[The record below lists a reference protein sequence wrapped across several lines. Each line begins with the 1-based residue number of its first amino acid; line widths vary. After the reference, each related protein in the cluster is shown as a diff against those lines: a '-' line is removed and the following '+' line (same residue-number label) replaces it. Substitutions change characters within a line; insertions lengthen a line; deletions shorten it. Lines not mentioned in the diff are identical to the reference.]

1 MRKQFTGY
9 RILLGQKVCKFMLE
23 LHSNNHLNSLTL
35 NEDTYEKSFE
45 KTGVTEN
52 ESYGCNSHVTQI
64 FLLILIDKCL
74 PHALVFLNTEYHM

>member
-1 MRKQFTGY
+1 
-9 RILLGQKVCKFMLE
+9 MLE

-35 NEDTYEKSFE
+35 NEDTDEKSFE

-52 ESYGCNSHVTQI
+52 ETYGCNSHVTRF

-74 PHALVFLNTEYHM
+74 PYALVFLNTENHM

>member
-1 MRKQFTGY
+1 
-9 RILLGQKVCKFMLE
+9 MLE

-52 ESYGCNSHVTQI
+52 ESYGCNSHVTRI
-64 FLLILIDKCL
+64 CLLILIDKCL
-74 PHALVFLNTEYHM
+74 PHALVFISYVVVLKSNEPKISVFFFSIN